1 MHGFNINVMAG
12 GTRSSTVQIATGR
25 CVAALGA
32 GYMPSRVT
40 YVTSVRF
47 SPSRQPRGSR
57 APALTVRARAGPAP
71 GPDERHAMAALEIA
85 DLDPDERDIVTVV
98 HDWVEASVRPV
109 ARDLDHGNT
118 YPGEL
123 IDAMKHLGVFGLAVP
138 QAYGGSGVSTACFAL
153 VTEELARGW
162 MSLAGAMGGHS
173 LVARIIAR
181 FGTDAQKHGW
191 LPRMATG
198 QVRAAMAL
206 TEPAGGSDL
215 QAISTKATANG
226 GGYRLDGVKTWI
238 TNARTADVIAVLCKT
253 DPEAVPASR
262 GISILLAGKGP
273 GFTVSRD
280 LPKLGYK
287 GLESCEI
294 AFDGYEC
301 SAEALLG
308 GVEGQGFR
316 QMMGGLELG
325 RINVAARAVGVARA
339 ALEDSLRYAQQRE
352 TFGQP
357 IWRHQAVGH
366 RLADMAT
373 RVDAARLL
381 TLRAAAALDA
391 GRRSDLEAG
400 MAKLF
405 ASEVGLQV
413 TADAIKVHGAYG
425 YSAEFDIERYYR
437 DAPLMVVG
445 EGTNDIQRNVIIR
458 QLVERYRA

>member
-1 MHGFNINVMAG
+1 
-12 GTRSSTVQIATGR
+12 
-25 CVAALGA
+25 
-32 GYMPSRVT
+32 
-40 YVTSVRF
+40 
-47 SPSRQPRGSR
+47 
-57 APALTVRARAGPAP
+57 
-71 GPDERHAMAALEIA
+71 MAAPEIA
-85 DLDPDERDIVTVV
+85 DLDPDERDIVAVV
-98 HDWVEASVRPV
+98 HDWVEDSVRPV
-109 ARDLDHGNT
+109 ARDLEHDNV

-123 IDAMKHLGVFGLAVP
+123 IEAMKQLGVFGLAVP
-138 QAYGGSGVSTACFAL
+138 QDYGGSGVSTPCFAL

-162 MSLAGAMGGHS
+162 MSLAGAMGSHS
-173 LVARIIAR
+173 VVARLITL
-181 FGTDAQKHGW
+181 FGTEAQKDGW
-191 LPRMATG
+191 LPRLATG
-198 QVRAAMAL
+198 QARAAMAL

-215 QAISTKATANG
+215 QAIRTRATADRA
-226 GGYRLDGVKTWI
+226 GYRLDGVKTWI
-238 TNARTADVIAVLCKT
+238 TNARAADVVAVLCKT
-253 DPEAVPASR
+253 DVEAVPASR
-262 GISILLAGKGP
+262 GISILLAEKGP

-287 GLESCEI
+287 GVESCEI
-294 AFDGYEC
+294 VFDGYEC
-301 SAEALLG
+301 PGEALLG
-308 GVEGQGFR
+308 ATEGQGFR

-325 RINVAARAVGVARA
+325 RIQVAARAVGVARA

-405 ASEVGLQV
+405 ASEVCLEV
-413 TADAIKVHGAYG
+413 TSDAIKVHGGYG
-425 YSAEFDIERYYR
+425 YSPEFDIERYYR

-458 QLVERYRA
+458 QLVDRYRA

>member
-1 MHGFNINVMAG
+1 
-12 GTRSSTVQIATGR
+12 
-25 CVAALGA
+25 
-32 GYMPSRVT
+32 
-40 YVTSVRF
+40 
-47 SPSRQPRGSR
+47 
-57 APALTVRARAGPAP
+57 
-71 GPDERHAMAALEIA
+71 MAAPEIA
-85 DLDPDERDIVTVV
+85 DLEPDERDIVAVV
-98 HDWVEASVRPV
+98 RDWVARAVRPV
-109 ARDLDHGNT
+109 ARDLEHANA

-138 QAYGGSGVSTACFAL
+138 REYGGSGVSTACFAL
-153 VTEELARGW
+153 VTEELAVGW

-173 LVARIIAR
+173 VIAR
-181 FGTDAQKHGW
+181 LLALFGTQAQRDRW
-191 LPRMATG
+191 LPRMAAG
-198 QVRAAMAL
+198 DARAAMAL

-215 QAISTKATANG
+215 QAITTRATAG
-226 GGYRLDGVKTWI
+226 GRGYRLDGVKTWI
-238 TNARTADVIAVLCKT
+238 TNARTADVVAVLCKT
-253 DPEAVPASR
+253 DPDAVPRSS
-262 GISILLAGKGP
+262 GISILLAEKGP

-294 AFDGYEC
+294 VFDGYEC
-301 SAEALLG
+301 PREALLG
-308 GVEGQGFR
+308 DQEGQGFR

-339 ALEDSLRYAQQRE
+339 ALEDSMRYAQQRE

-373 RVDAARLL
+373 RVDAARLM
-381 TLRAAAALDA
+381 TQRAAAALDL

-405 ASEVGLQV
+405 ASEACLQV
-413 TADAIKVHGAYG
+413 TADAIKVHGGYG

-458 QLVERYRA
+458 QLVDRYTEQERAQ

>member
-1 MHGFNINVMAG
+1 
-12 GTRSSTVQIATGR
+12 
-25 CVAALGA
+25 
-32 GYMPSRVT
+32 
-40 YVTSVRF
+40 
-47 SPSRQPRGSR
+47 
-57 APALTVRARAGPAP
+57 
-71 GPDERHAMAALEIA
+71 MAAPEIA
-85 DLDPDERDIVTVV
+85 DLEPDERDIVTVV
-98 HDWVEASVRPV
+98 RDWVTREVLPV
-109 ARDLDHGNT
+109 ARDLEHANA

-123 IDAMKHLGVFGLAVP
+123 IDAMKQLGVFGLAVP
-138 QAYGGSGVSTACFAL
+138 REYGGSAVSTPCFAL

-162 MSLAGAMGGHS
+162 MTLAGAMGGHS
-173 LVARIIAR
+173 VIAR
-181 FGTDAQKHGW
+181 LITLFGSAAQKERW
-191 LPRMATG
+191 LPPMATG

-215 QAISTKATANG
+215 QAMTTRATAG
-226 GGYRLDGVKTWI
+226 GQGYRLDGVKTWI
-238 TNARTADVIAVLCKT
+238 TNARRADVIAVLCKT
-253 DPEAVPASR
+253 DPDATPRSR
-262 GISILLAGKGP
+262 GISILLAEHGP

-294 AFDGYEC
+294 VFDGYEC
-301 SAEALLG
+301 PREALLG
-308 GVEGQGFR
+308 EQEGHGFA

-339 ALEDSLRYAQQRE
+339 AFEDSMRYAQQRE

-405 ASEVGLQV
+405 ASEACLQV

-458 QLVERYRA
+458 QLVDRFAEQERAQ

>member
-1 MHGFNINVMAG
+1 
-12 GTRSSTVQIATGR
+12 
-25 CVAALGA
+25 
-32 GYMPSRVT
+32 
-40 YVTSVRF
+40 
-47 SPSRQPRGSR
+47 
-57 APALTVRARAGPAP
+57 
-71 GPDERHAMAALEIA
+71 MAAPEIS
-85 DLDPDERDIVTVV
+85 DLDPDERDIVAVV
-98 HDWVEASVRPV
+98 HDWVRDSVLPV
-109 ARDLDHGNT
+109 ARDLEHADT
-118 YPGEL
+118 YPADL
-123 IDAMKHLGVFGLAVP
+123 IEAMKRLGVYGLVIP
-138 QAYGGSGVSTACFAL
+138 ERYGGAGVSTACFAL

-173 LVARIIAR
+173 VVARLIIR
-181 FGTDAQKHGW
+181 FGTDDQKDAW

-198 QVRAAMAL
+198 EVRAAMAL

-215 QAISTKATANG
+215 QAIRTRAAAAPD
-226 GGYRLDGVKTWI
+226 GYRLDGVKTWI
-238 TNARTADVIAVLCKT
+238 TNARAAGVTAVLCKT

-287 GLESCEI
+287 GVETCELV
-294 AFDGYEC
+294 FDGYRC
-301 SAEALLG
+301 PAGALLG
-308 GVEGQGFR
+308 CTEGAGFA
-316 QMMGGLELG
+316 QMMDGLELG
-325 RINVAARAVGVARA
+325 RIQVAARAVGVARA
-339 ALEDSLRYAQQRE
+339 ALEDSLRYAQERE

-373 RVDAARLL
+373 QVEAARLL
-381 TLRAAAALDA
+381 TTRAAAALDT

-405 ASEVGLQV
+405 ASEACLQV
-413 TADAIKVHGAYG
+413 TADAIRVHGGYG

-458 QLVERYRA
+458 QLVDRHRA

>member
-1 MHGFNINVMAG
+1 
-12 GTRSSTVQIATGR
+12 
-25 CVAALGA
+25 
-32 GYMPSRVT
+32 
-40 YVTSVRF
+40 
-47 SPSRQPRGSR
+47 
-57 APALTVRARAGPAP
+57 
-71 GPDERHAMAALEIA
+71 MAAPEIA
-85 DLDPDERDIVTVV
+85 DLDPDERDIVSVM
-98 HDWVEASVRPV
+98 HDWVETSVRPV
-109 ARDLDHGNT
+109 ARDLEHSNT
-118 YPGEL
+118 YPAEL
-123 IDAMKHLGVFGLAVP
+123 IETMKQLGVYGLVISPAH
-138 QAYGGSGVSTACFAL
+138 GGSGVSTPCFAL

-173 LVARIIAR
+173 VVARLIAT
-181 FGTDAQKHGW
+181 FGTAAQRDRW
-191 LPRMATG
+191 LPRLATG
-198 QVRAAMAL
+198 EVRAAMAL

-215 QAISTKATANG
+215 QAIRTRAVAAG
-226 GGYRLDGVKTWI
+226 AGYRLDGVKTWI
-238 TNARTADVIAVLCKT
+238 SNARAADLTAILCKT
-253 DPEAVPASR
+253 DPDAVPASR
-262 GISILLAGKGP
+262 GISILLAEKGP

-287 GLESCEI
+287 GVESCEVV
-294 AFDGYEC
+294 FDGYEC
-301 SAEALLG
+301 PADALLG
-308 GVEGQGFR
+308 DTEGQGFR

-325 RINVAARAVGVARA
+325 RIQVAARAVGVARA

-405 ASEVGLQV
+405 ASEACLQV
-413 TADAIKVHGAYG
+413 TSDAIKVHGGYG
-425 YSAEFDIERYYR
+425 FSAEFDVERYYR

-445 EGTNDIQRNVIIR
+445 EGTNDIQRSVIIG
-458 QLVERYRA
+458 QLVDRYPT

>member
-1 MHGFNINVMAG
+1 
-12 GTRSSTVQIATGR
+12 
-25 CVAALGA
+25 
-32 GYMPSRVT
+32 
-40 YVTSVRF
+40 
-47 SPSRQPRGSR
+47 
-57 APALTVRARAGPAP
+57 
-71 GPDERHAMAALEIA
+71 MAAPEIA
-85 DLDPDERDIVTVV
+85 DLDPDERDIVAVV
-98 HDWVEASVRPV
+98 HDWVEDSVRPV
-109 ARDLDHGNT
+109 ARDLEHDNT

-123 IDAMKHLGVFGLAVP
+123 IEAMKQLGVFGLAVP
-138 QAYGGSGVSTACFAL
+138 QDYGGSGVSTPCFAL

-162 MSLAGAMGGHS
+162 MSLAGAMGSHS
-173 LVARIIAR
+173 VVARLITL
-181 FGTDAQKHGW
+181 FGTEAQKDGW
-191 LPRMATG
+191 LPRLATG
-198 QVRAAMAL
+198 QARAAMAL

-215 QAISTKATANG
+215 QAIRTRATADRA
-226 GGYRLDGVKTWI
+226 GYRLDGVKTWI
-238 TNARTADVIAVLCKT
+238 TNARAADVVAVLCKT
-253 DPEAVPASR
+253 DVEAVPASR
-262 GISILLAGKGP
+262 GISILLAEKGP

-287 GLESCEI
+287 GVESCEI
-294 AFDGYEC
+294 VFDGYEC
-301 SAEALLG
+301 PGEALLG
-308 GVEGQGFR
+308 AAEGQGFR

-325 RINVAARAVGVARA
+325 RIQVAARAVGVARA

-405 ASEVGLQV
+405 ASEVCLEV
-413 TADAIKVHGAYG
+413 TSDAIKVHGGYG
-425 YSAEFDIERYYR
+425 FSPEFDIERYYR

-458 QLVERYRA
+458 QLVDRYPA